1 MTERI
6 DDILSNGATFP
17 AATVPSGGFNV
28 GNLWDGYYNFK
39 AVGGKLK
46 DVDGHIPI
54 PTQPKIDRWQ
64 KAVGYLVVE
73 LEAATEAERK
83 ARQALAE
90 ADAEKSVEE
99 LKAEVDKAVAEG
111 NEVADKF
118 RDALADVCSG
128 NPTRAQLGH
137 LPTPLLFQFV
147 THVGELLNPN
157 V

>member
-6 DDILSNGATFP
+6 EDILGANGAALSTP
-17 AATVPSGGFNV
+17 SSGGFVV
-28 GNLWDGYYNFK
+28 GEKWDNYYNFK

-46 DVDGHIPI
+46 DVDGYIPI
-54 PTQPKIDRWQ
+54 PTQPKIDKWQ

-73 LEAATEAERK
+73 LDVATEAERK
-83 ARQALAE
+83 ARAE
-90 ADAEKSVEE
+90 LGNQESEKTIEE
-99 LKAEVDKAVAEG
+99 LKAEVDKAVDMG

-128 NPTRAQLGH
+128 SPTRAQLGH
-137 LPTPLLFQFV
+137 LPTPQLFQFV
-147 THVGELLNPN
+147 TFVGELLNPN